1 MTMHLRP
8 IYVSLIS
15 AAAVV
20 LATGLSAAQAEKPT
34 EEGFVPLFD
43 GKTLS
48 GWEGDSRFWSVKD
61 GVIVGSTDQAKA
73 EHNTFLCSTKRYAN
87 FVLKL
92 EFKLR
97 NHNSGVQIRS
107 ERMDD
112 FIVKGYQADM
122 AEKRYMGILYEERG
136 RGILADVNPEEV
148 AKHVKSG
155 DWNEYTITCDG
166 PHIRLEINGFTTV
179 DYEEKDAVGAK
190 EGIIALQLHQGPPM
204 QVEFRNIRI
213 RELR

>member
-1 MTMHLRP
+1 MFKPRRLP
-8 IYVSLIS
+8 AVLLIVAASLM
-15 AAAVV
+15 
-20 LATGLSAAQAEKPT
+20 TGLSSVRAEKPA
-34 EEGFVPLFD
+34 EEGFVSLFD
-43 GKTLS
+43 GKTLN
-48 GWEGDSRFWSVKD
+48 GWEGDARFWSVKD
-61 GVIVGSTDQAKA
+61 GVIVGSTDQVKT
-73 EHNTFLCSTKRYAN
+73 EHNTFLCTTKKYRD

-107 ERMDD
+107 ERLED

-122 AEKRYMGILYEERG
+122 AEQRYMGILYEERG
-136 RGILADVNPEEV
+136 RGILADVKPEEV
-148 AKHVKSG
+148 AKHVKAD
-155 DWNEYTITCDG
+155 DWNEYTITCQG
-166 PHIRLEINGFTTV
+166 PRIRLEINGFTTV

-190 EGIIALQLHQGPPM
+190 EGIIALQLHAGPPM

>member
-1 MTMHLRP
+1 MFKPRMLP
-8 IYVSLIS
+8 VLLV
-15 AAAVV
+15 AAAAAW
-20 LATGLSAAQAEKPT
+20 LMTGLSSARAEKPA
-34 EEGFVPLFD
+34 EEGFVSLFD
-43 GKTLS
+43 GKTLN
-48 GWEGDSRFWSVKD
+48 GWEGDARFWSVRD
-61 GVIVGSTDQAKA
+61 GVIVGSTDQVKA
-73 EHNTFLCSTKRYAN
+73 EHNTFLCTNKKYAD

-107 ERMDD
+107 ERLDD

-122 AEKRYMGILYEERG
+122 AEQRYMGILYEERG
-136 RGILADVNPEEV
+136 RGILADVKPEEV
-148 AKHVKSG
+148 AKHVKAG
-155 DWNEYTITCDG
+155 EWNEYTITCQG
-166 PHIRLEINGFTTV
+166 PRIRLEINGFTTV
-179 DYEEKDAVGAK
+179 DYEEKDPVGAK